1 MPALKY
7 WDADTETYKELFS
20 GQKGDKGDKGDPGP
34 PGSGGPLDGL
44 SDVSAPDS
52 TPVGKVLG
60 TTGIGV
66 WGPIDP
72 PPTGLSQAAAD
83 ARYVNITGPE
93 TLTGDLTVSAAFT
106 AGTVSSGSVT
116 STGGVAAGGKV
127 TGVTTPTASN
137 DGANKAYVDSRIW
150 SGTQAAY
157 NAIAVKDPTVLYV
170 IVA

>member
-1 MPALKY
+1 MPALMY
-7 WDADTETYKELFS
+7 WDVLTNSYQQVLAN
-20 GQKGDKGDKGDPGP
+20 QKGDTGPMGPPGP
-34 PGSGGPLDGL
+34 PGTGGPLDNL
-44 SDVSAPDS
+44 SDVAAPSS

-60 TTGIGV
+60 TTGVGV

-93 TLTGDLTVSAAFT
+93 TLTGNFTVTGSIT
-106 AGTVSSGSVT
+106 AGSITTSGPVSVGGPITNV
-116 STGGVAAGGKV
+116 STPVANTDA
-127 TGVTTPTASN
+127 
-137 DGANKAYVDSRIW
+137 ANKAYVDSRIW

-157 NAIAVKDPTVLYV
+157 NAIVTKDPTVLYV